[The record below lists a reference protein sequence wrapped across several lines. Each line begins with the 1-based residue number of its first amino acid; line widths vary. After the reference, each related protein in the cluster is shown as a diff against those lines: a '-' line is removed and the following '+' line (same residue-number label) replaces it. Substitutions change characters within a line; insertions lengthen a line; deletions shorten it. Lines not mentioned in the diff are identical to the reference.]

1 MLQIDPRSA
10 MNLDNMSTGGHHARW
25 LPPRPLEEKSKQP
38 QASGVKGM
46 GIILI
51 ERVLPRARDR
61 LVTIHADAL
70 LTEAAELLFAPS
82 CRMVV
87 VCDPAGVMIGV
98 ITRTD
103 IIRQFRHWQG
113 SACATRCVMIM
124 TRRVIA
130 CRPDDR
136 LDEIWTAMNEKEL
149 HSIPVVDAGRR
160 PLGLLSARDALEALL
175 ASVEYEGTLLRDY
188 VMGIGYH

>member
-1 MLQIDPRSA
+1 
-10 MNLDNMSTGGHHARW
+10 
-25 LPPRPLEEKSKQP
+25 
-38 QASGVKGM
+38 
-46 GIILI
+46 
-51 ERVLPRARDR
+51 
-61 LVTIHADAL
+61 
-70 LTEAAELLFAPS
+70 
-82 CRMVV
+82 
-87 VCDPAGVMIGV
+87 
-98 ITRTD
+98 
-103 IIRQFRHWQG
+103 
-113 SACATRCVMIM
+113 M